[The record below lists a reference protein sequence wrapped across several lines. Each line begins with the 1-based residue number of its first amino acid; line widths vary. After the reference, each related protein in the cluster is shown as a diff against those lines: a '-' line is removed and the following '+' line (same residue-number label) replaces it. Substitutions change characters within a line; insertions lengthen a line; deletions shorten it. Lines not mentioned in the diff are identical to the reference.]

1 MSPRRALRAAALA
14 AAVALT
20 ASGCGFDG
28 IYSLPLPGEGKGGA
42 SYQIK
47 VELADALDLV
57 PFSAVKV
64 NNATVGHVKEVT
76 LDNRHALVLCQ
87 LKDDVRLPANAVAM
101 VQETSLLGE
110 KFVETHPPT
119 EEPPRGRLND
129 GDPIPLGRTGTSAT
143 VEEVL
148 GALSLVLNGGG
159 VEQIRTISTELNAAL
174 AGREDAARSLLE
186 QLNVFVTGLDEQK
199 TEIIRAIE
207 GLNRL
212 GATVREQQTTV
223 NTALERIP
231 PAVGILAEDREQ
243 LTALLVSMDELGTVA
258 TKVLN
263 DSRSSMLANLR
274 ALEPTVRRL
283 AEVGEII
290 PRTLEVFITYPV
302 ADGVHNQYFGDYG
315 NLWLEVDLS
324 GDALQ
329 RILRE
334 QGIPLPTTSPVP
346 GLPIPVP
353 VPTPGLPPVPGVVP
367 SLPGVPRLPSAPSLP
382 DRIGPISV
390 AGYSSIASRS
400 SGTTLDAL
408 LLGGLR

>member
-1 MSPRRALRAAALA
+1 MSPVRALRAAALA
-14 AAVALT
+14 VVVALT
-20 ASGCGFDG
+20 ATGCGFDG
-28 IYSLPLPGEGKGGA
+28 IYSLPLPGEGKGDN

-64 NNATVGHVKEVT
+64 NNATVGHVKEVR
-76 LDNRHALVLCQ
+76 LDKRHALVIAQ
-87 LKDDVRLPANAVAM
+87 LKDSVRLPANAVAM

-110 KFVETHPPT
+110 KFVEIHPPT
-119 EEPPRGRLND
+119 EEAPRGRLTD
-129 GDPIPLGRTGTSAT
+129 GDTIPLGRTDTSAT

-148 GALSLVLNGGG
+148 SALSLLLNGGG

-174 AGREDAARSLLE
+174 AGREDSARSLLE
-186 QLNVFVTGLDEQK
+186 QLDIFVTGLDEQK
-199 TEIIRAIE
+199 AEILRAIE

-212 GATVREQQTTV
+212 GATVRAQQSTV

-231 PAVGILAEDREQ
+231 PAIGILAEDRAQ
-243 LTALLVSMDELGTVA
+243 LTELLVSMDELGTVA

-263 DSRSSMLANLR
+263 DSRDSMLANLR

-290 PRTLEVFITYPV
+290 PRTLETFISYPV
-302 ADGVHNQYFGDYG
+302 ADGVENQYFGDYG

-324 GDALQ
+324 GEALQ
-329 RILRE
+329 RVLRE
-334 QGIPLPTTSPVP
+334 QGIPLPTTGPTPNLPLPLPLPSP
-346 GLPIPVP
+346 GVP
-353 VPTPGLPPVPGVVP
+353 VIPQKP
-367 SLPGVPRLPSAPSLP
+367 SLPGGPSVPSVPDIIDRL
-382 DRIGPISV
+382 GPIVV
-390 AGYSSIASRS
+390 AGYAPNAKRS
-400 SGTTLDAL
+400 SGTNLDSL